1 MLREVER
8 TWSCNDL
15 KDEISL
21 KAFPKQTHGGI
32 VRLEAHLICVQKATV
47 GFSRTSPAALSSRVF
62 DEAHITNLVG
72 CIVATGLHIPLI
84 CRDTAYQIFWSV
96 LLCEVEC
103 ILVQDFEIHINER
116 NSLSREFW
124 KKSQYLNGLKL
135 KALTME
141 GQDPAMEAIT
151 LAGGD
156 EELICK
162 TLQVEHK
169 LFYFDL
175 KENPRGRY
183 LKISEKTSGSR
194 STIIVPIAGVVWFI
208 DLFNYYANGND
219 PELSS
224 KELQLDTKVIFLVQY

>member
-1 MLREVER
+1 M
-8 TWSCNDL
+8 
-15 KDEISL
+15 
-21 KAFPKQTHGGI
+21 
-32 VRLEAHLICVQKATV
+32 

-103 ILVQDFEIHINER
+103 ILVQDFANHNIER
-116 NSLSREFW
+116 NSLSREFS
-124 KKSQYLNGLKL
+124 KKSQYLIGLKL
-135 KALTME
+135 KALMME
-141 GQDPAMEAIT
+141 GQDPAMEAST

-156 EELICK
+156 AELICK

-208 DLFNYYANGND
+208 ELFNYYANGND